1 MDYLIKKSDKSVVQ
15 KWGGTATKVQLP
27 EQTGGDVV
35 FTGDK
40 RPVDLGDYIL
50 VEAKEVNEPL
60 DDTKK
65 RGPTTEKV
73 TKKTVTVTRTAVA
86 KTEAELATAYR
97 DARRDAYPPIGDQ
110 LDSIWKELNYRRL
123 QGEDLVQD
131 ADDMLGAVLAVKSAH
146 PKPE

>member
-1 MDYLIKKSDKSVVQ
+1 MDYLIKISDGSIVQ
-15 KWGGTATKVQLP
+15 EWGGTASKVKLP
-27 EQTGGDVV
+27 EQTDGDVTFV
-35 FTGDK
+35 GDK
-40 RPVDLGDYIL
+40 RPVDLGDYLL
-50 VEAKEVNEPL
+50 VKAKEVNEPL
-60 DDTKK
+60 DATKK
-65 RGPTTEKV
+65 RGETTVEV
-73 TKKTVTVTRTAVA
+73 DGDTVTVTRTAVA

-123 QGEDLVQD
+123 RGEDLVQD

>member
-1 MDYLIKKSDKSVVQ
+1 MDYLIKKSDSSIVE
-15 KWGGTATKVQLP
+15 KWSNTVKKLKLP

-40 RPVDLGDYIL
+40 RPVDLGDYLL
-50 VEAKEVNEPL
+50 VKAKEVNESL

-65 RGPTTEKV
+65 RGETTVEV
-73 TKKTVTVTRTAVA
+73 DGDTVTVTRTAVA
-86 KTEAELATAYR
+86 KTEAELASAYR

-110 LDSIWKELNYRRL
+110 LDALWKELNYRRL
-123 QGEDLVQD
+123 QGENLIQE

>member
-1 MDYLIKKSDKSVVQ
+1 MDYLVKKSDKSVVQ

-50 VEAKEVNEPL
+50 VKAIEVDEPL

-65 RGPTTEKV
+65 RGETTVEV
-73 TKKTVTVTRTAVA
+73 DGDTVTVTRTAVA
-86 KTEAELATAYR
+86 KTEAELASAYR
-97 DARRDAYPPIGDQ
+97 DARRDAYPPLGDQ
-110 LDSIWKELNYRRL
+110 LDALWKELNYRRL

-131 ADDMLGAVLAVKSAH
+131 ADDMLGAVLAVKQAH